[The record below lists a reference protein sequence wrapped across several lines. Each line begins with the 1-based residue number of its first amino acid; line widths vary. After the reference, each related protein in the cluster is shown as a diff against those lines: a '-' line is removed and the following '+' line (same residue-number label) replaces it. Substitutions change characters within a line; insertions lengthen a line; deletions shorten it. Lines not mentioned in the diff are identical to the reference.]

1 MWIILAISSALC
13 LGFYDIFKKLSVKGN
28 NVLIVLLWSTFFGA
42 LIMSPEIISGI
53 SQGNWGF
60 GNTFT
65 GHLLI
70 IVKSFIVLGSWLLG
84 YTALK
89 HLPLTIQGP
98 INATRPVLV
107 LVGALFIFG
116 ECLNV
121 LQWAYIARI
130 SLFMISR
137 IGAREGV
144 SMRHSRWIWMAV
156 GATVLGAVSA
166 LYDKYL
172 LRFYQPLEV
181 QAWYSLYQCV
191 IMTAVILIIH
201 YRSGTQTPFKWRW
214 TIPCISVFLTIA
226 DVLYFYS
233 LSFDTS
239 SIATVSMI
247 RRGSVLVSFLYG
259 AFVLHEKNLRQKAID
274 LGILFI
280 SLKVAYHR
288 CKYEYELML

>member
-1 MWIILAISSALC
+1 MWIILAIASALC
-13 LGFYDIFKKLSVKGN
+13 LGFYDIFKKLSVKSN

-42 LIMSPEIISGI
+42 LLMSPEIITGI
-53 SQGNWGF
+53 SHGNWGF
-60 GNTFT
+60 GNTLT

-70 IVKSFIVLGSWLLG
+70 LIKSFIVLGSWLLG
-84 YTALK
+84 YTAIK
-89 HLPLTIQGP
+89 HLPLTVQGP

-107 LVGALFIFG
+107 LVGAVLIFG
-116 ECLNV
+116 EYLTV
-121 LQWAYIARI
+121 LQWIGI
-130 SLFMISR
+130 LLGFVSLFMISR

-156 GATVLGAVSA
+156 GATVLGSVSA

-172 LRFYQPLEV
+172 LRFYRPLEV

-191 IMTAVILIIH
+191 IMTAVILILH
-201 YRSGTQTPFKWRW
+201 YRATSSTPFKWRW
-214 TIPCISVFLTIA
+214 AIPCISVFLTVA
-226 DVLYFYS
+226 DILYFYS

-259 AFVLHEKNLRQKAID
+259 AFVLHEKDLKQKAID
-274 LGILFI
+274 LGLLFI
-280 SLKVAYHR
+280 SLILLIIGAN
-288 CKYEYELML
+288 LNTN

>member
-1 MWIILAISSALC
+1 MWIILAIASALC

-53 SQGNWGF
+53 VHGNWGF
-60 GNTFT
+60 GNSFT

-70 IVKSFIVLGSWLLG
+70 IVKSFIVLCSWLLG

-89 HLPLTIQGP
+89 HLPLTVQGP

-107 LVGALFIFG
+107 LVGAVLIFG
-116 ECLNV
+116 ENLNV
-121 LQWAYIARI
+121 LQWGGILLGFA

-144 SMRHSRWIWMAV
+144 SERHSQWMWVAI
-156 GATVLGAVSA
+156 GATFFGAVSA

-172 LRFYQPLEV
+172 LRHYEPLEV
-181 QAWYSLYQCV
+181 QAWYSLYQCA
-191 IMTAVILIIH
+191 IMTVVILILH
-201 YRSGTQTPFKWRW
+201 WRSSSATPFKWRW
-214 TIPCISVFLTIA
+214 TIPCISLFLTVA

-247 RRGSVLVSFLYG
+247 RRGSVFVSFLYG
-259 AFVLHEKNLRQKAID
+259 AFVLHEKQLRQKAID
-274 LGILFI
+274 LCILFI
-280 SLKVAYHR
+280 SLVLLIIGAN
-288 CKYEYELML
+288 LNMN